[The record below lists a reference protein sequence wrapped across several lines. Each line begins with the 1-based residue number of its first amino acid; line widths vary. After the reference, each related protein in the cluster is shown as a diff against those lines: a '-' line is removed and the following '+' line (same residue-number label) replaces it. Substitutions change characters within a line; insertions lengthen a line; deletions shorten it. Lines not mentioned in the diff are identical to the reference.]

1 MELRLATM
9 KPSVRLL
16 NCARGGI
23 INEADLCEALKD
35 DKIGGAALD
44 VYESEPLAKNSPLR
58 DCPNLILTPHLGAST
73 VEAQDNVGL
82 EVAQG
87 ISDYLLQGSLMNS
100 INMPSLD
107 AQTSAKVQPYL
118 RLGEKMGVL
127 LAKLGQVGTERLAIT
142 YGGLATEL
150 PGDPIAR
157 SIIKGFLGAAEGEEV
172 NLVNVRSMAKERG
185 LVVEEIKSTQQVDF
199 REWLHIRAWAGEE
212 KVSVAGSFF
221 GLAQH
226 PRIVRL
232 NSQPVEI
239 VPDGILFMM
248 LMNST
253 EPRFLISE
261 QVRGAPFIDQ
271 FGIDTVPTGYLVM
284 APGGEVGRVG
294 KADLVQANEP
304 ERVRA
309 NALTA
314 SMYGFHLLYLE
325 AGSGAD
331 SPVNPDLIH
340 AARSVEGLTVMVGG
354 GLRDGDAVRRAVEA
368 GADWVVT
375 GTLIEETAD
384 STALV
389 QALDDVL
396 SGLSVQSSS

>member
-1 MELRLATM
+1 MPLGFMVVVGSATAIVLSPVVKPVEMRSEHGDVLAHVTAKVGPRHALLIDPGKQDVDLATRRAL
-9 KPSVRLL
+9 VAVERGTRLIL
-16 NCARGGI
+16 VGGSTDTPDDVVHATCTGI
-23 INEADLCEALKD
+23 QEALD
-35 DKIGGAALD
+35 LAAMAASQNPEGNEDQWHVPVVLFPGGAHAL
-44 VYESEPLAKNSPLR
+44 SP
-58 DCPNLILTPHLGAST
+58 
-73 VEAQDNVGL
+73 
-82 EVAQG
+82 
-87 ISDYLLQGSLMNS
+87 
-100 INMPSLD
+100 
-107 AQTSAKVQPYL
+107 
-118 RLGEKMGVL
+118 
-127 LAKLGQVGTERLAIT
+127 
-142 YGGLATEL
+142 
-150 PGDPIAR
+150 
-157 SIIKGFLGAAEGEEV
+157 AA
-172 NLVNVRSMAKERG
+172 
-185 LVVEEIKSTQQVDF
+185 
-199 REWLHIRAWAGEE
+199 
-212 KVSVAGSFF
+212 
-221 GLAQH
+221 
-226 PRIVRL
+226 
-232 NSQPVEI
+232 
-239 VPDGILFMM
+239 DGILFMM

-375 GTLIEETAD
+375 GTLIEETED
-384 STALV
+384 TTALV

>member
-1 MELRLATM
+1 MPSGFMVVVGSATAIVLSPVVKPVEMRSEHGDVLAHVTAKVGPRHALLIDPGKQDVDLATRRAL
-9 KPSVRLL
+9 VAVERGTRLIL
-16 NCARGGI
+16 VGGSTDTPDDVVHATCTGI
-23 INEADLCEALKD
+23 QEALD
-35 DKIGGAALD
+35 LAAMAASQNPEGNEDQWHVPVVLFPGGAHAL
-44 VYESEPLAKNSPLR
+44 SP
-58 DCPNLILTPHLGAST
+58 
-73 VEAQDNVGL
+73 
-82 EVAQG
+82 
-87 ISDYLLQGSLMNS
+87 
-100 INMPSLD
+100 
-107 AQTSAKVQPYL
+107 
-118 RLGEKMGVL
+118 
-127 LAKLGQVGTERLAIT
+127 
-142 YGGLATEL
+142 
-150 PGDPIAR
+150 
-157 SIIKGFLGAAEGEEV
+157 AA
-172 NLVNVRSMAKERG
+172 
-185 LVVEEIKSTQQVDF
+185 
-199 REWLHIRAWAGEE
+199 
-212 KVSVAGSFF
+212 
-221 GLAQH
+221 
-226 PRIVRL
+226 
-232 NSQPVEI
+232 
-239 VPDGILFMM
+239 DGILFMM

-325 AGSGAD
+325 AGSGAE

-340 AARSVEGLTVMVGG
+340 AARGVEGLTVMVGG

-375 GTLIEETAD
+375 GTLIEETED
-384 STALV
+384 TTALV

>member
-1 MELRLATM
+1 MPSGFMVVVGSATAIVLSPVVKPVEMRSEHGDVLAHVTAKVGPRHALLIDPGKQDVDLATRRAL
-9 KPSVRLL
+9 VAVERGTRLIL
-16 NCARGGI
+16 VGGSTDTPDDVVHATCTGI
-23 INEADLCEALKD
+23 QEALD
-35 DKIGGAALD
+35 LAAMAASQNPEGNEDQWHVPVVLFPGGAHAL
-44 VYESEPLAKNSPLR
+44 SP
-58 DCPNLILTPHLGAST
+58 
-73 VEAQDNVGL
+73 
-82 EVAQG
+82 
-87 ISDYLLQGSLMNS
+87 
-100 INMPSLD
+100 
-107 AQTSAKVQPYL
+107 
-118 RLGEKMGVL
+118 
-127 LAKLGQVGTERLAIT
+127 
-142 YGGLATEL
+142 
-150 PGDPIAR
+150 
-157 SIIKGFLGAAEGEEV
+157 AA
-172 NLVNVRSMAKERG
+172 
-185 LVVEEIKSTQQVDF
+185 
-199 REWLHIRAWAGEE
+199 
-212 KVSVAGSFF
+212 
-221 GLAQH
+221 
-226 PRIVRL
+226 
-232 NSQPVEI
+232 
-239 VPDGILFMM
+239 DGILFMM

-375 GTLIEETAD
+375 GTLIEETED
-384 STALV
+384 TTALV

>member
-1 MELRLATM
+1 VPSGFMVVVGSATAIVLSPVVKPVEMRSEHGDVLAHVTAKVGPRHALLIDPGKQDVDLATRRAL
-9 KPSVRLL
+9 VAVERGTRLIL
-16 NCARGGI
+16 VGGSTDTPDDVVHATCTGI
-23 INEADLCEALKD
+23 QEALD
-35 DKIGGAALD
+35 LAAMAASQNPEGNEDQWHVPVVLFPGGAHAL
-44 VYESEPLAKNSPLR
+44 SP
-58 DCPNLILTPHLGAST
+58 
-73 VEAQDNVGL
+73 
-82 EVAQG
+82 
-87 ISDYLLQGSLMNS
+87 
-100 INMPSLD
+100 
-107 AQTSAKVQPYL
+107 
-118 RLGEKMGVL
+118 
-127 LAKLGQVGTERLAIT
+127 
-142 YGGLATEL
+142 
-150 PGDPIAR
+150 
-157 SIIKGFLGAAEGEEV
+157 AA
-172 NLVNVRSMAKERG
+172 
-185 LVVEEIKSTQQVDF
+185 
-199 REWLHIRAWAGEE
+199 
-212 KVSVAGSFF
+212 
-221 GLAQH
+221 
-226 PRIVRL
+226 
-232 NSQPVEI
+232 
-239 VPDGILFMM
+239 DGILFMM

-375 GTLIEETAD
+375 GTLIEETED
-384 STALV
+384 TTALV

>member
-1 MELRLATM
+1 MPLGFMVVVGSATAIVLSPVVKPVEMRSEHGDVLAHVTAKVGPRHALLIDPGKQDVDLATRRAL
-9 KPSVRLL
+9 VAVERGTRLIL
-16 NCARGGI
+16 VGGSTDTPDDVVHATCTGI
-23 INEADLCEALKD
+23 QEALD
-35 DKIGGAALD
+35 LAAMAASQNPEGNEDQWHVPVVLFPGGAHAL
-44 VYESEPLAKNSPLR
+44 SP
-58 DCPNLILTPHLGAST
+58 
-73 VEAQDNVGL
+73 
-82 EVAQG
+82 
-87 ISDYLLQGSLMNS
+87 
-100 INMPSLD
+100 
-107 AQTSAKVQPYL
+107 
-118 RLGEKMGVL
+118 
-127 LAKLGQVGTERLAIT
+127 
-142 YGGLATEL
+142 
-150 PGDPIAR
+150 
-157 SIIKGFLGAAEGEEV
+157 AA
-172 NLVNVRSMAKERG
+172 
-185 LVVEEIKSTQQVDF
+185 
-199 REWLHIRAWAGEE
+199 
-212 KVSVAGSFF
+212 
-221 GLAQH
+221 
-226 PRIVRL
+226 
-232 NSQPVEI
+232 
-239 VPDGILFMM
+239 DGILFMM

-325 AGSGAD
+325 AGSGAE

-375 GTLIEETAD
+375 GTLIEETED
-384 STALV
+384 TTALV

>member
-1 MELRLATM
+1 MNKDTFDIM
-9 KPSVRLL
+9 KPCVRLL

-23 INEADLCEALKD
+23 INETDLCEALKYG
-35 DKIGGAALD
+35 KIAGAALD

-73 VEAQDNVGL
+73 VEAQNNVGL

-87 ISDYLLQGSLMNS
+87 ISDYLLHGSLMNS

-248 LMNST
+248 TNKDR
-253 EPRFLISE
+253 P
-261 QVRGAPFIDQ
+261 
-271 FGIDTVPTGYLVM
+271 GIVGHLGTVLGNHGVNIANMSLGRDRE
-284 APGGEVGRVG
+284 GG
-294 KADLVQANEP
+294 Q
-304 ERVRA
+304 
-309 NALTA
+309 ALTA
-314 SMYGFHLLYLE
+314 LNIDSVPPAECLAELE
-325 AGSGAD
+325 AD
-331 SPVNPDLIH
+331 PDI
-340 AARSVEGLTVMVGG
+340 
-354 GLRDGDAVRRAVEA
+354 
-368 GADWVVT
+368 
-375 GTLIEETAD
+375 GTIRI
-384 STALV
+384 V
-389 QALDDVL
+389 QF
-396 SGLSVQSSS
+396 

>member
-1 MELRLATM
+1 MVVVGSATAIVLSPVVRPVEMRSEHGDVLAHVTAKVGPRHALLIDPGKQDVDLATRRAL
-9 KPSVRLL
+9 VAVERGTRLIL
-16 NCARGGI
+16 VGGSTDTPDDVVHATCTGI
-23 INEADLCEALKD
+23 QEALD
-35 DKIGGAALD
+35 LAAMAASQNPEGNEDQWHVPVVLFPGGAHAL
-44 VYESEPLAKNSPLR
+44 SP
-58 DCPNLILTPHLGAST
+58 
-73 VEAQDNVGL
+73 
-82 EVAQG
+82 
-87 ISDYLLQGSLMNS
+87 
-100 INMPSLD
+100 
-107 AQTSAKVQPYL
+107 
-118 RLGEKMGVL
+118 
-127 LAKLGQVGTERLAIT
+127 
-142 YGGLATEL
+142 
-150 PGDPIAR
+150 
-157 SIIKGFLGAAEGEEV
+157 AA
-172 NLVNVRSMAKERG
+172 
-185 LVVEEIKSTQQVDF
+185 
-199 REWLHIRAWAGEE
+199 
-212 KVSVAGSFF
+212 
-221 GLAQH
+221 
-226 PRIVRL
+226 
-232 NSQPVEI
+232 
-239 VPDGILFMM
+239 DGILFMM

-375 GTLIEETAD
+375 GTLIEETED
-384 STALV
+384 TTALV

>member
-1 MELRLATM
+1 MVVVGSATAIVLSPVVKPVEMRSEHGDVLAHVTAKVGPRHALLIDPGKQDVDLATRRAL
-9 KPSVRLL
+9 VAVERGTRLIL
-16 NCARGGI
+16 VGGSTDTPDDVVHATCTGI
-23 INEADLCEALKD
+23 QEALD
-35 DKIGGAALD
+35 LAAMAASQNPEGNEDQWHVPVVLFPGGAHAL
-44 VYESEPLAKNSPLR
+44 SP
-58 DCPNLILTPHLGAST
+58 
-73 VEAQDNVGL
+73 
-82 EVAQG
+82 
-87 ISDYLLQGSLMNS
+87 
-100 INMPSLD
+100 
-107 AQTSAKVQPYL
+107 
-118 RLGEKMGVL
+118 
-127 LAKLGQVGTERLAIT
+127 
-142 YGGLATEL
+142 
-150 PGDPIAR
+150 
-157 SIIKGFLGAAEGEEV
+157 AA
-172 NLVNVRSMAKERG
+172 
-185 LVVEEIKSTQQVDF
+185 
-199 REWLHIRAWAGEE
+199 
-212 KVSVAGSFF
+212 
-221 GLAQH
+221 
-226 PRIVRL
+226 
-232 NSQPVEI
+232 
-239 VPDGILFMM
+239 DGILFMM

-325 AGSGAD
+325 AGSGAE

-375 GTLIEETAD
+375 GTLIEETED
-384 STALV
+384 TTALV